1 MKDWAVSFIAAAC
14 FVAFVIMGVKE
25 IVLLLRGVV

>member
-1 MKDWAVSFIAAAC
+1 MKDWAVSFVAAAC
-14 FVAFVIMGVKE
+14 LVAFIITSVKE